1 MTNNLTNDTSRLCGE
16 IAALRASRS
25 LLLGSL
31 TESRAQMQAAVHQM
45 LQGFGAA
52 RSEIAAQTTADLGAV
67 VARVKEAVTGLR
79 QSVAGMQEEF
89 REDLAGARRA
99 WDGSSARTRPSSAA
113 AKPSF
118 RAGETSDD
126 LTPKARRKKR

>member
-1 MTNNLTNDTSRLCGE
+1 MTNNLTNDMSRLCGE

-31 TESRAQMQAAVHQM
+31 AESRAHMQAAVSQM
-45 LQGFGAA
+45 LQGFAAA
-52 RSEIAAQTTADLGAV
+52 RSETAAQTTAGLGAF
-67 VARVKEAVTGLR
+67 VARARAAVTALR
-79 QSVAGMQEEF
+79 QSVAGLQQEI
-89 REDLAGARRA
+89 RDDLAGARRA
-99 WDGSSARTRPSSAA
+99 WHGSSARSRPPPAA

-118 RAGETSDD
+118 RAGEPSDD